1 MQHKFLMWLLTHTD
15 SGHSQSLS
23 YSDLLHHL
31 KIPSLA
37 SRRVQHDLLFLRN
50 IIRGEVDCPV
60 LLESFP
66 LHVPSRSTRTV
77 SVFTVPRA
85 RVRTVDSGMFCRVPK
100 VMNTYLSSA
109 SNPEVFYEGL
119 AVFRARVIRYVLNL

>member
-1 MQHKFLMWLLTHTD
+1 MWLLTHTD
-15 SGHSQSLS
+15 FDHSQSIS

-37 SRRVQHDLLFLRN
+37 SRRVQHDLQFLRN
-50 IIRGEVDCPV
+50 LIRGKVDCPV

-66 LHVPSRSTRTV
+66 LHAPSRSTRTV

-85 RVRTVDSGMFCRVPK
+85 RVRTVDSGMSQK
-100 VMNTYLSSA
+100 VMNTYLGSA
-109 SNPEVFYEGL
+109 RQTQMYFT
-119 AVFRARVIRYVLNL
+119 RA